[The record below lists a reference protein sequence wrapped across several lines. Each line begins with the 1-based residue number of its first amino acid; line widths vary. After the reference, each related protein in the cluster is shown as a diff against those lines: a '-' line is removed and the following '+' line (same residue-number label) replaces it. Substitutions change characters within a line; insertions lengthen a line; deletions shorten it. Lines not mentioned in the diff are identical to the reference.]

1 MGSRTKESKPSTSG
15 MNDFIHHMKDGSVQG
30 VGFVHLRAFLDWLK
44 TQKRVVIEM
53 DGDIHVIRTL

>member
-1 MGSRTKESKPSTSG
+1 

-44 TQKRVVIEM
+44 TQKRVVIEL
-53 DGDIHVIRTL
+53 DGDVHVIRTL